1 MRSPIDR
8 RNHFVH
14 PQHSGAQLL
23 VVEGIVAEDGLR
35 ISMSSFVV
43 PRLTSKLLCGT
54 AGPNPDM
61 TNVNAMT
68 NTIDETPMSR
78 RAAFLLDTFWSE
90 ITLSRSRTPATRC

>member
-43 PRLTSKLLCGT
+43 PRLTSKLLCGHR
-54 AGPNPDM
+54 GSESGH
-61 TNVNAMT
+61 
-68 NTIDETPMSR
+68 DER
-78 RAAFLLDTFWSE
+78 QRDDE
-90 ITLSRSRTPATRC
+90 YD